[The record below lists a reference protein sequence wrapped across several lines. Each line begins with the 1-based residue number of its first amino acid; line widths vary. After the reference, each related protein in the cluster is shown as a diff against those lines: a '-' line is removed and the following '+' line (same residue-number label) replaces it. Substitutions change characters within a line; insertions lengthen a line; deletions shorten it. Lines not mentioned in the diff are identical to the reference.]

1 MTKKMMVMMMIKSD
15 KTYHDDTHTRT
26 HTQCVCK
33 AEWGVASLLTDLF
46 EEFLSSL
53 IFFLR
58 FDECCTE
65 MLCVPALL
73 RGTAAALLLVCV
85 SHQSRGP
92 TSRKS
97 EVWHLN
103 VDSDRFDL

>member
-1 MTKKMMVMMMIKSD
+1 MM
-15 KTYHDDTHTRT
+15 THT
-26 HTQCVCK
+26 HTVCVCK
-33 AEWGVASLLTDLF
+33 AERGVASLLTHLF

-58 FDECCTE
+58 FDKCWAE
-65 MLCVPALL
+65 MWCVPALL

-92 TSRKS
+92 ISRKS
-97 EVWHLN
+97 ALWHVS